1 MCFVPQWMMGCV
13 VKAILNLAVGESVL
27 ILTKDVCLVCLEL
40 ISITIVLHSYPIY
53 IYISLWIQTP
63 PEKVLN
69 RPNHTP
75 NTSPEGTWIHRVY
88 IYIYTYY
95 TYHLVM

>member
-27 ILTKDVCLVCLEL
+27 ILTKNVCLVCLEL
-40 ISITIVLHSYPIY
+40 TSITIVLHSYPIY
-53 IYISLWIQTP
+53 IYPYGSKHLLRRYLTAQIIPQTLP
-63 PEKVLN
+63 QKVLG
-69 RPNHTP
+69 
-75 NTSPEGTWIHRVY
+75 SIGY